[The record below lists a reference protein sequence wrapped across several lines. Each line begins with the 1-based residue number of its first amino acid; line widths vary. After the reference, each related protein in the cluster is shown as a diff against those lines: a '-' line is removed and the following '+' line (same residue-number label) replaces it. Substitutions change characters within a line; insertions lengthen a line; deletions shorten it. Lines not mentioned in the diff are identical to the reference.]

1 MKEFNVFFPE
11 LLGHAK
17 IAEALRV
24 VFIESFSAVS
34 YPFSDIERHQTSLW
48 FKNKCAT
55 LLDVATEKEKIIEA
69 EKVEN
74 LAKIFDD
81 LNVQTW
87 TIGNKPNQPKTLNT
101 TKADI
106 VRQFLL
112 ALDYHNY
119 DIVPVLER
127 YLKSI

>member
-11 LLGHAK
+11 LLDHAK
-17 IAEALRV
+17 IGEALRV

-55 LLDVATEKEKIIEA
+55 LVDVTTEKEKLIEA
-69 EKVEN
+69 EKTQN
-74 LAKIFDD
+74 LAKLFDE
-81 LNVQTW
+81 LNIQTW
-87 TIGNKPNQPKTLNT
+87 TIGNKPNQPQTLDS

-106 VRQFLL
+106 VKQFFL
-112 ALDYHNY
+112 ALEYHNY
-119 DIVPVLER
+119 DIVPVLEQ